1 MRLTTVIDA
10 ELIVTDPGVC
20 FVASPS
26 TDASLL
32 QPESALGPQAGR
44 QSRVRSLLPD
54 DTLMDGSVAACI
66 ADKPSNSKINL
77 CCPRL
82 RLTVKPSRAGS

>member
-1 MRLTTVIDA
+1 MIDA

-32 QPESALGPQAGR
+32 QPESALGPTSRQAI
-44 QSRVRSLLPD
+44 QIPF
-54 DTLMDGSVAACI
+54 AAT
-66 ADKPSNSKINL
+66 
-77 CCPRL
+77 R
-82 RLTVKPSRAGS
+82 